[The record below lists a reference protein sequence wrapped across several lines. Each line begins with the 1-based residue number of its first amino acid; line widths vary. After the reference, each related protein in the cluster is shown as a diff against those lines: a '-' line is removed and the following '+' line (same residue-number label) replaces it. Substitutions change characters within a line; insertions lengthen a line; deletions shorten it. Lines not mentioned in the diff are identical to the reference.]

1 MGEWVDKKILV
12 TGLILAAVL
21 IGAFVAVYYG
31 PTIISAFSGVPPPK
45 PPTYTFTSSLTAN
58 FKIMETTT
66 STLLNSGVDANFFS
80 TGATPLAYLSV
91 DMPVA
96 IGTYNMLDDVWST
109 VLDAGSYQELLTSI
123 NFDYPSLIPVTV
135 PGTNEST
142 MTVNMVPF
150 LGTVTERATPI
161 VTTVITAYDVSTG
174 LYDIASDVTGINAT
188 YTRWQITYTVAAS
201 GPLEKLA
208 AGYIYM
214 SIYPGLSITSATF
227 GNGAAAVTADATG
240 TKTGLTGYFIQFPDL
255 VGGTTSTMV
264 LQLTR
269 TVAAAAGTYTI
280 ELYEDGACNNPL
292 LRWWSDDIQSLTV
305 T

>member
-1 MGEWVDKKILV
+1 MGEYVDKKILV

-21 IGAFVAVYYG
+21 IGAMVAIYYG
-31 PTIISAFSGVPPPK
+31 PAIVQSFSGIPPPK
-45 PPTYTFTSSLTAN
+45 APTYDFTASLTAN

-66 STLLNSGVDANFFS
+66 STLLNAGVDANFFA
-80 TGATPLAYLSV
+80 TGANPLAYLSV

-96 IGTYNMLDDVWST
+96 IGTYNAIPDEWST
-109 VLDAGSYQELLTSI
+109 VLDAGSYLELLTST

-135 PGTNEST
+135 PGTNDST
-142 MTVNMVPF
+142 MNVNMVPF
-150 LGTVTERATPI
+150 LGTVTERATPV
-161 VTTVITAYDVSTG
+161 VTTAITAYDVVTG
-174 LYDIASDVTGINAT
+174 LYDITATEINAT
-188 YTRWQITYTVAAS
+188 YTRWQITYTVSAS

-208 AGYIYM
+208 AGDIYM

-227 GNGAAAVTADATG
+227 GNAQAAVTADATG
-240 TKTGLTGYFIQFPDL
+240 TKTGLTGYFISFPDL

-269 TVAAAAGTYTI
+269 TVAAAPGTYTI
-280 ELYEDGACNNPL
+280 ELYEDAACNNPL
-292 LRWWSDDIQSLTV
+292 LRWWSDDIQSITV